1 MERLRVRPSGPL
13 PDLDM
18 IKKVFED
25 IPHCQALGMKIIELR
40 HGKGFMAVEY
50 DKKLI
55 GNPKTG
61 VVHGGV
67 ITALLDTLCGVVVM
81 SAIPENTPLATLD
94 LRIDYLHP
102 ATPGEVIRASAE
114 CYKLT
119 GHVAFVR
126 GLAYHD
132 VAGDPIANC
141 TGAFMLAATGFAPKT
156 SPGKTAANTGE
167 SAQEPKGG
175 EQPC

>member
-1 MERLRVRPSGPL
+1 MVKR
-13 PDLDM
+13 
-18 IKKVFED
+18 IFEA

-40 HGKGFMAVEY
+40 HGKGFMEVAY
-50 DKKLI
+50 HKSLI

-81 SAIPENTPLATLD
+81 SAIPEGTPLATLD

-102 ATPGEVIRASAE
+102 ATPGEMIRASAE
-114 CYKLT
+114 CYKVT
-119 GHVAFVR
+119 EHVAFVR

-132 VAGDPIANC
+132 VAADPIANC
-141 TGAFMLAATGFAPKT
+141 TGTFMLAATGFAPKAAAGDAKEKTKGTARAAAT
-156 SPGKTAANTGE
+156 SGDGAHGPN
-167 SAQEPKGG
+167 GG
-175 EQPC
+175 GQPC